1 MYITGLELLLPSCS
15 TVVLVVVGGGRGGIA
30 GALSEEVGRGAGGRE
45 AFSTDACLIP
55 ADGAG
60 CDDSILYSLSGNLV
74 LVASGTVAGD

>member
-15 TVVLVVVGGGRGGIA
+15 TVVLVVRGGGRGGIA
-30 GALSEEVGRGAGGRE
+30 GALSGEVGRAGGRE
-45 AFSTDACLIP
+45 AFFTDASFIP

-60 CDDSILYSLSGNLV
+60 CDDSILYSLSGILV